1 MMNISPLTDGVIDFK
16 KNEKMLEIADNEV
29 KIVKKAKTEEL
40 IKISNYFK
48 DNLVNLVENCKE
60 RRQSLQL
67 DQIFHLYR
75 NIKKINEKIN
85 KIHDKIASNRLVKV
99 VNLIIKFIFGINL
112 IKRYSAYQ
120 EIALDPIVNS
130 QIRHAEQKIV
140 QKFSKET
147 SLENIAFIQQQIAKY
162 TSERMRVIE
171 VILLIKEKRALN
183 EEQKTLFMSQSIKP
197 DFYFNSGWIDFTIDG
212 LLRGVKDVSSTEQGK
227 LSARVRKAESR
238 MSLYLNAFKELL
250 EYQGVLEKKYFKKV
264 QGMAV
269 PLRMSYSSLEEEQ
282 RIKKQVKT
290 CQDLSVIKQLAEKLQ
305 QLKIHSSNL
314 EGEEVAKALEQAS
327 QYYNAWVE
335 ASTNFNSI
343 EQKAARF
350 IAA

>member
-162 TSERMRVIE
+162 TSE
-171 VILLIKEKRALN
+171 ILNN
-183 EEQKTLFMSQSIKP
+183 EEK
-197 DFYFNSGWIDFTIDG
+197 
-212 LLRGVKDVSSTEQGK
+212 E
-227 LSARVRKAESR
+227 
-238 MSLYLNAFKELL
+238 NA
-250 EYQGVLEKKYFKKV
+250 
-264 QGMAV
+264 
-269 PLRMSYSSLEEEQ
+269 
-282 RIKKQVKT
+282 
-290 CQDLSVIKQLAEKLQ
+290 C
-305 QLKIHSSNL
+305 H
-314 EGEEVAKALEQAS
+314 
-327 QYYNAWVE
+327 
-335 ASTNFNSI
+335 
-343 EQKAARF
+343 
-350 IAA
+350 